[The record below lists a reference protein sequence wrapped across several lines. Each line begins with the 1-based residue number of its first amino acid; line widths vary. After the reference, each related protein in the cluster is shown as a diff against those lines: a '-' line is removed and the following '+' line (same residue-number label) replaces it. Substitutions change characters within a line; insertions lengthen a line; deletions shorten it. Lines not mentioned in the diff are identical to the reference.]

1 MTLMP
6 SERCCCKVL
15 RYCSNIAS
23 PALATEYAGRG
34 GGKALL
40 NARVERDGTTYR
52 VKLEVASP
60 TCIGRVHLTG
70 KVGNSV
76 LLTGKQCT
84 VRARFQRE
92 PSRSRKIRAPRA
104 HRVNQTRW
112 PSRYCADCRGQRD
125 GRAAPD
131 ASIDAVVSQEA
142 FCHVPDVKKVKLF
155 VFGGQMADWHSQTG
169 SAACY
174 VKKPDRLAS
183 QWGTMRSTSPTSD
196 LLTPFKSARGAA
208 SGWWPRSSK
217 RVTEERRAVPTLLA
231 RADEGIE

>member
-1 MTLMP
+1 MP

-142 FCHVPDVKKVKLF
+142 FCHVPDVKKVVAEAF
-155 VFGGQMADWHSQTG
+155 RIRRTDG
-169 SAACY
+169 
-174 VKKPDRLAS
+174 RLAFTDWIS
-183 QWGTMRSTSPTSD
+183 R
-196 LLTPFKSARGAA
+196 LLREEARQAGIPMGHDAFHKSYIRFVDPIQERKRGGVRMVATKQQAR
-208 SGWWPRSSK
+208 
-217 RVTEERRAVPTLLA
+217 
-231 RADEGIE
+231 D